1 LSQDRK
7 IEPGDRVGCTY
18 AGKELEGFYI
28 TERDGKAVIKLSSGY
43 NLGIDAGILKKLETQ
58 APKPHSPKK
67 IEQDGSLPQLSIVS
81 TGGTIAS
88 KIDYRTG
95 AVTSQ
100 FEADDILRAIPGLA
114 KIAHFSAQVPATI
127 LSENMTPAIW
137 KKLASTV
144 CDEIKKGSEGVIVTH
159 GTDTMAYSAAA
170 LSFMI
175 ETPVPVVFV
184 GSQRSADRP
193 SSDNVMN
200 GLCSAAAAVSD
211 LGGVSVVM
219 HATTNDDYCAIH
231 RGTRVRKMHTSRR
244 DAFTSMGSDIIG
256 TVDYPSLEVKLS
268 DSAAKRKE
276 KGAEPVLSDKLEEK
290 VGILYFYPGM
300 SPAVIESFSGYRG
313 LVIMGTGLGHTS
325 SGCIPA
331 LKSLV
336 RDGTRVVMTS
346 QCLNGRVCDR
356 VYDTGR
362 DLLNAGVI
370 EGEDM
375 LPEAAMV
382 KLMWVLA
389 NESDP
394 DRVAELMRTNLRG
407 ELGRCTPNGL

>member
-1 LSQDRK
+1 MSIK
-7 IEPGDRVGCTY
+7 SGDRVSCSY
-18 AGKELEGFYI
+18 AGSELEGFFI
-28 TERDGKAVIKLSSGY
+28 TERDGKAVIKLDSGY
-43 NLGIDAGILKKLETQ
+43 NVGIDAGLMKKLETQ
-58 APKPHSPKK
+58 APKPPVPVK
-67 IEQDGSLPQLSIVS
+67 IEQDESLPPLSIVS

-100 FEADDILRAIPGLA
+100 FEADDIMRAIPGLA
-114 KIAHFSAQVPATI
+114 GIGRFSAKVPATI

-137 KKLASTV
+137 KELASTV
-144 CDEIKKGSEGVIVTH
+144 YSEIRNGARGVIVTH

-175 ETPVPVVFV
+175 DTPVPIVFV

-211 LGGVSVVM
+211 LGEVSVVM
-219 HATTNDDYCAIH
+219 HATTSDDYCAIH

-244 DAFTSMGSDIIG
+244 DAFASIGTDILG
-256 TVDYPSLEVKLS
+256 TVDYPSLDVKLS
-268 DSAAKRKE
+268 GFAARRRD
-276 KGAEPVLSDKLEEK
+276 AEPSLDDRLDEK
-290 VGILYFYPGM
+290 VGIMYFYPGM
-300 SPAVIESFSGYRG
+300 SPAVVESFKGYSG

-325 SGCIPA
+325 SECIPA
-331 LKSLV
+331 VRSLV
-336 RDGTRVVMTS
+336 RDGTQVVMTS

-370 EGEDM
+370 EGGDL

-382 KLMWVLA
+382 KLMWVLG

-394 DRVAELMRTNLRG
+394 GKAAELMQTDLRG
-407 ELGRCTPNGL
+407 ELGRCTPHGL